1 MQLLKRVIVVCAVVA
16 LSGCATLDN
25 TKRAKVDAYRDLGNM
40 YLHRGQVELAIREY
54 RKGLAVWDGDS
65 ETHFAV
71 GEAYRQ
77 KGAFDDAERHLVRA
91 VRLDHSLH
99 DARLSLG
106 ALYLQNERW
115 SDAVRESEILVAD
128 PTFLRPARAL
138 VNLGWA
144 HYKSGNRKLAE
155 GLFVEAVSSDTSNYQ
170 ARLNLG
176 ILLYEREE
184 LVESVQ
190 QFGEVTTLLE
200 ARPAWLF
207 GAVEAE
213 ARFRMAMAHV
223 RLGNRH
229 RAIEQLRVAVDR
241 GGKTQWAEKS
251 RDYLAVLE

>member
-1 MQLLKRVIVVCAVVA
+1 M
-16 LSGCATLDN
+16 
-25 TKRAKVDAYRDLGNM
+25 
-40 YLHRGQVELAIREY
+40 
-54 RKGLAVWDGDS
+54 
-65 ETHFAV
+65 
-71 GEAYRQ
+71 
-77 KGAFDDAERHLVRA
+77 
-91 VRLDHSLH
+91 LH
-99 DARLSLG
+99 DARLTLG
-106 ALYLQNERW
+106 AVYLQDQRW
-115 SDAVRESEILVAD
+115 SDAIRENEILVDD

-155 GLFVEAVSSDTSNYQ
+155 ELFVEAVSSDSSNYQ

-176 ILLYEREE
+176 IVLYEREE
-184 LVESVQ
+184 LVKSVQ
-190 QFGEVTTLLE
+190 QFGEVTTLVE
-200 ARPAWLF
+200 TRPIWLF

-241 GGKTQWAEKS
+241 GGETKWAEKS